1 MTCIAFDGKS
11 IAADRQASN
20 GNTKRATTKLFRL
33 ADGSIATMS
42 GLIAHARTRLR
53 WYEAGAKIEDW
64 PTFDGDD
71 YVCLIVWNK
80 DGLRYWEDGPVA
92 ETVEHGFWAFGSGRD
107 FAIAAMACG
116 KSARE
121 AVEIACQFDTGC
133 GLGVD
138 VMTLNG

>member
-1 MTCIAFDGKS
+1 
-11 IAADRQASN
+11 
-20 GNTKRATTKLFRL
+20 
-33 ADGSIATMS
+33 
-42 GLIAHARTRLR
+42 
-53 WYEAGAKIEDW
+53 
-64 PTFDGDD
+64 
-71 YVCLIVWNK
+71 VCLIVW
-80 DGLRYWEDGPVA
+80 DAQGLRYYEDGPIP

-138 VMTLNG
+138 VMQIEFNSEGRC